1 MLCSLLGS
9 PTFLPKY
16 LMTFSSFD
24 LSSLS
29 CFLFNL
35 ALEIQGLLG
44 SSMIFSASLYF
55 PMMDLMSSHLLSS
68 WREHFL
74 SYILYFLGGL
84 FMKKAVP
91 SLVFF

>member
-1 MLCSLLGS
+1 MVL
-9 PTFLPKY
+9 
-16 LMTFSSFD
+16 SSFD

-35 ALEIQGLLG
+35 TLEMQGLPG

-55 PMMDLMSSHLLSS
+55 SMMDLMSSHLLSS

-74 SYILYFLGGL
+74 SYTLYFLGGL
-84 FMKKAVP
+84 LIKKAVP